1 MELSEMSG
9 VEIGETLIDYE
20 LLSDIKKAIIAKV
33 IKPGDESENEDR
45 HISLLDDLMKP
56 LDDKEVYVLVR
67 NLIKYHRK
75 DFVRILDYMNK
86 KEGEKEKNETDR

>member
-1 MELSEMSG
+1 MSG

-20 LLSDIKKAIIAKV
+20 LLTDIKKAIISKV

-86 KEGEKEKNETDR
+86 KEGEKEKDETN

>member
-86 KEGEKEKNETDR
+86 KEGEKEKNETD

>member
-86 KEGEKEKNETDR
+86 KEGEKEKDETD